1 MPHVSCVS
9 RADGCARCRYRD
21 VLQQQRAAA
30 QQRLDELV
38 RWTGTMQ
45 AELNAWAEGETQL
58 VCVYFFGIR

>member
-1 MPHVSCVS
+1 
-9 RADGCARCRYRD
+9 

-58 VCVYFFGIR
+58 VCVYFFKIR